1 MFITVITAALSWYL
15 HDVAYIIA
23 TKIAK
28 KSFEGKDKGENHI
41 FHQFI
46 HYWIHYEC
54 VKVLVVFGIQPTI
67 RSDIESWS
75 PELHA
80 VFTYFTSKTENSQY
94 KVKAFEVLDTLFDH
108 TDHNGYFSKVNI
120 AGKQKFNHDPN
131 PILNLVI
138 LSYLR
143 QLQQLFYEVG
153 DTVKQRDWNEYGRYF
168 GTSKMT
174 KDLKNLGMSKPNSRD
189 RVLITDVSYFKP
201 NEDRKDVI
209 TSLEEWAGR
218 FLNPHITELNQETKT
233 RLQRTEQP
241 STFDTFM
248 LNTTDYST
256 TSSTKS
262 ASKQPITTIKLD
274 VSPIKYKK
282 KSTNSLM
289 LALNGF
295 FTTSIAAIE
304 TKQSSGKRR
313 LTSEQI
319 NNYESTSEAASN
331 FIALVNKVDHTQ
343 CESLDEIDTHLTK
356 KLKTDYTKKDNS
368 ADNNSSDDS
377 ESSSGEE
384 EGNTEID
391 DDNSSKEE

>member
-1 MFITVITAALSWYL
+1 M
-15 HDVAYIIA
+15 AYIIA

-28 KSFEGKDKGENHI
+28 KSFEGKDKGESNI

-80 VFTYFTSKTENSQY
+80 VLMYFTSKTDNLQY
-94 KVKAFEVLDTLFDH
+94 KTVALQVLDTLFDN
-108 TDHNGYFSKVNI
+108 TDHTGYFNKVNI
-120 AGKQKFNHDPN
+120 AGKQILNHDPN
-131 PILNLVI
+131 PILIVVI

-143 QLQQLFYEVG
+143 QLQQLFYAVG
-153 DTVKQRDWNEYGRYF
+153 EGVIQRDWNKHGRYF
-168 GTSKMT
+168 GTSKTT
-174 KDLKNLGMSKPNSRD
+174 KDLKNIGMSKANSGD
-189 RVLITDVSYFKP
+189 RVLIKDVSYFKP
-201 NEDRKDVI
+201 DENRKDVI
-209 TSLEEWAGR
+209 PSLEEWAAR
-218 FLNPHITELNQETKT
+218 LLKPHITELNKETRT
-233 RLQRTEQP
+233 RLRRAKQP
-241 STFDTFM
+241 STFDTFV
-248 LNTTDYST
+248 LSTTDYST
-256 TSSTKS
+256 SSSTKP
-262 ASKQPITTIKLD
+262 ASTKQPITTIKLD
-274 VSPIKYKK
+274 VSPIKHKS

-313 LTSEQI
+313 LSSEQQ
-319 NNYESTSEAASN
+319 NNYTSTSEAASN
-331 FIALVNKVDHTQ
+331 FIALVNKVDDAQ
-343 CESLDEIDTHLTK
+343 CESLEEIDTHLTK

-368 ADNNSSDDS
+368 EDDNSSDDS
-377 ESSSGEE
+377 ESSSGKE

-391 DDNSSKEE
+391 DDNSSNEE

>member
-1 MFITVITAALSWYL
+1 
-15 HDVAYIIA
+15 
-23 TKIAK
+23 
-28 KSFEGKDKGENHI
+28 
-41 FHQFI
+41 
-46 HYWIHYEC
+46 
-54 VKVLVVFGIQPTI
+54 
-67 RSDIESWS
+67 
-75 PELHA
+75 
-80 VFTYFTSKTENSQY
+80 
-94 KVKAFEVLDTLFDH
+94 VKAFEVLDTLFDH

-174 KDLKNLGMSKPNSRD
+174 KDLKNLGMSKANSRD

-218 FLNPHITELNQETKT
+218 FLNPHIAELNQETKT

-241 STFDTFM
+241 STFDTFV

-331 FIALVNKVDHTQ
+331 FIALVNKVDHAQ